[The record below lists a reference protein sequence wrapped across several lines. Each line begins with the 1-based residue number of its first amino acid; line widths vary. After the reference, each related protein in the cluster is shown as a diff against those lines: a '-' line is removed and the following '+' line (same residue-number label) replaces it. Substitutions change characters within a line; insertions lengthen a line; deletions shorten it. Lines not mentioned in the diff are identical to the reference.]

1 MSTFAD
7 DIAAGKHDGKMRA
20 AVVSAFN
27 AGQSATH
34 AIALWAAGE
43 AQRETAERCAQIAGS
58 VPYIRDWDGY
68 TVDDSAYAIRS
79 DILIGIHAE
88 FLTTEKEN

>member
-27 AGQSATH
+27 AGQSATR
-34 AIALWAAGE
+34 AVALWAARE
-43 AQRETAERCAQIAGS
+43 AQREIAERCIYMIEHFAEPGDLIA
-58 VPYIRDWDGY
+58 
-68 TVDDSAYAIRS
+68 
-79 DILIGIHAE
+79 AE
-88 FLTTEKEN
+88 FLTTGKEN